1 MVTHHRMKG
10 YCKLPS
16 PLEITRQK
24 SQERR
29 SKFIKA
35 KERVTMTENKTSF
48 AEKQHSMQNELLT
61 LYGTERRT
69 GSVPE
74 LEGPWCHLEAC
85 NGHNPKAAREGDVC
99 VPEEQRSRP
108 RTLLQTNRFPHRK
121 IQQEMEKELSL
132 KVGKLLLDTLKRSK
146 RTNKEMKS
154 KQE

>member
-1 MVTHHRMKG
+1 
-10 YCKLPS
+10 
-16 PLEITRQK
+16 
-24 SQERR
+24 
-29 SKFIKA
+29 
-35 KERVTMTENKTSF
+35 MTENNTSF
-48 AEKQHSMQNELLT
+48 AEKQHSKRNELLT
-61 LYGTERRT
+61 LCGTERRT

-74 LEGPWCHLEAC
+74 LEGPWCPLEAC
-85 NGHNPKAAREGDVC
+85 NSHNPKAAREGDAC

-121 IQQEMEKELSL
+121 IHQEMEKELSL